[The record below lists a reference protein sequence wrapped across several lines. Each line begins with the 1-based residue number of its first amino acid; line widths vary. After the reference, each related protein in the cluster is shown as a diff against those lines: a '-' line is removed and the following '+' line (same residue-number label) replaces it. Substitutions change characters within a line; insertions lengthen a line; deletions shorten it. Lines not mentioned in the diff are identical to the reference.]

1 MFVRFYPS
9 LIALYHQII
18 VPMTADQLWHLFINK
33 SLFLCE
39 AAGWFFYVRCLLC
52 CELLE
57 KNRLISC
64 LQIDAILDGCG
75 IGLLVLPMH
84 THMFL
89 D

>member
-33 SLFLCE
+33 SYSLAKLLV
-39 AAGWFFYVRCLLC
+39 GFFYVRCLLC

-57 KNRLISC
+57 KNRLIPC
-64 LQIDAILDGCG
+64 LQIDVILNGCQ
-75 IGLLVLPMH
+75 IGLLPLH
-84 THMFL
+84 THMFYS
-89 D
+89 